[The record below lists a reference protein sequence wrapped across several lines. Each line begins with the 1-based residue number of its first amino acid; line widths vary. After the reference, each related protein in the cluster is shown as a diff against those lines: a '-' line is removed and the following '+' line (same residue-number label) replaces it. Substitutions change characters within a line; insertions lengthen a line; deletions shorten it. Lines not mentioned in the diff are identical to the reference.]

1 MRRRPP
7 RSTLTDTLFPY
18 TTLFRSMTALAPA
31 PSMPAGIDL
40 PVQPDLARMRRE
52 RSARLR
58 SLMADKGI
66 DALILLSNANV
77 SYATSATW
85 PLSDAGCGNVER
97 PVAVVVV
104 DDEVP
109 HLFTPF
115 VDDAAL
121 ELGLDADHLHGPTYL
136 DVGEGVA
143 AFAEA
148 LRRLLPAGATIAVD
162 EITGAMHRDRRSEEH
177 TSELQS
183 LMRNS
188 YAD

>member
-1 MRRRPP
+1 M
-7 RSTLTDTLFPY
+7 
-18 TTLFRSMTALAPA
+18 TTLAPA

-58 SLMADKGI
+58 SLMADKGV

-77 SYATSATW
+77 SSATSATW
-85 PLSDAGCGNVER
+85 PLSDAGRGNVER

-115 VDDAAL
+115 VDDAAP
-121 ELGLDADHLHGPTYL
+121 EPGLDADHLPGPPSL
-136 DVGEGVA
+136 AVGEGGA
-143 AFAEA
+143 AFAA
-148 LRRLLPAGATIAVD
+148 APPPPLPAGAT
-162 EITGAMHRDRRSEEH
+162 H
-177 TSELQS
+177 
-183 LMRNS
+183 
-188 YAD
+188 